1 LRVDVELSN
10 DGDEDVWAV
19 GVVDGSEAGVRYP
32 RWRPAVLHDGRAVAT
47 PPAPEE
53 AMTGPLRAVDFR
65 RLAPG
70 EAFDPTARE
79 AGAAYLP
86 LLTFATFAPQQ
97 PGAYTLTLELSTE
110 SERPDE
116 WLGSW
121 GQDRERDRVLEL
133 VKQVP
138 RMTIRSNDLVVEVAE
153 QREHHRRPV

>member
-1 LRVDVELSN
+1 MRVGVELRN
-10 DGDEDVWAV
+10 DGDEDVWVV

-53 AMTGPLRAVDFR
+53 PMIGPLRATDFR

-70 EAFDPTARE
+70 EAFDPTAR
-79 AGAAYLP
+79 AGGAAYLP

-133 VKQVP
+133 VEQVP
-138 RMTIRSNDLVVEVAE
+138 PMTVRSNDLVVDVSEH
-153 QREHHRRPV
+153 REH